1 MRADLLRILF
11 SSAFDVRCSAFGV
24 FSSAKN
30 TAETSQRSTL
40 NAQCSTLNSDNWALG
55 VGRWALDVVFFLPE
69 SEGCLVALAVFKT
82 VVDPADAGPR

>member
-30 TAETSQRSTL
+30 KAETSQRSTF
-40 NAQCSTLNSDNWALG
+40 NSQRSMLNSDSWALG
-55 VGRWALDVVFFLPE
+55 VGRWALDVFLFSE